1 MVNYTK
7 VSLENVPR
15 VELHDKLRL
24 TGAEISINTI
34 STGECVPF
42 LHSHKQNEEIFA
54 ILSGK
59 GRAII
64 DGENIDLSAG
74 DWSRVAPKGQ
84 RQFFASEDEAMKFIC
99 IQVKENSLEGY
110 TMEDGIIHK

>member
-1 MVNYTK
+1 MSNFMK
-7 VSLENVPR
+7 VSSENAPR
-15 VELHDKLRL
+15 VELHNKLGL

-34 STGECVPF
+34 QAGEGVPF
-42 LHSHKQNEEIFA
+42 IHSHKQNEEIFA

-74 DWSRVAPKGQ
+74 DWIRVAPKGQ

>member
-42 LHSHKQNEEIFA
+42 LHSHKQNEEIYY
-54 ILSGK
+54 ILSGSGK
-59 GRAII
+59 VII
-64 DGENIDLSAG
+64 DNEEINLVTG
-74 DWSRVAPKGQ
+74 DWLRISPIAE
-84 RQFFASEDEAMKFIC
+84 RQFFASKDNPISYIC
-99 IQVKENSLEGY
+99 IQTKENSLEGF
-110 TMEDGIIHK
+110 TTNDAITK